1 MAQTLAIIGGGP
13 KAAAIIAKCDVLRRN
28 NFTVPDVKIYEKD
41 QLGAAWRAGS
51 GFTDGEQSLCTP
63 AERDLGFPYDRAS
76 FSWKPGT
83 SDGTIARQMLADYS
97 WQKFC
102 VVQGLDNYRYD
113 NWLMKGRKPPSHATY
128 ADYLAWAIT
137 KADPNAWLRREVVEI
152 RHTGSAW
159 RITSQDG
166 RGSPDL
172 RDFDIVVVTGS
183 GEPRSKLPGE
193 NGRVFNAVEFWTK
206 PLNTVNLLAAGGG
219 RIGIIGSGGAAAAIA
234 AWFISNGLL
243 SHPIRIIGKE
253 THLTTRSFGYFTD
266 RVYTDE
272 NYWASLDP
280 GQRVDFVNRVNNGAV
295 WESVM
300 SILERAPH
308 IEYQSGYVTQ
318 YVPDTNAA
326 PAAPAGTPP
335 LLIAKAT
342 RGDHDAAVFIEAIG
356 FNTRAFEKLFGGHH
370 ALATP
375 IYVNR
380 HFEIVDPN
388 FPGQFHAP
396 MLGDKIGPAAIN
408 LMALGWMADRVLR
421 PYVK

>member
-51 GFTDGEQSLCTP
+51 GFTDGEQFLCTP
-63 AERDLGFPYDRAS
+63 AERDLGFPYDRAA
-76 FSWKPGT
+76 FSRKPGT
-83 SDGTIARQMLADYS
+83 SDGIIARQMLADYS

-113 NWLMKGRKPPSHATY
+113 NWLMKGRKPPSHAMY

-137 KADPNAWLRREVVEI
+137 KAGPNAWLREEVVDI
-152 RHTGSAW
+152 RHTGGAW
-159 RITSQDG
+159 QITSQ
-166 RGSPDL
+166 GSGGNQTVQ
-172 RDFDIVVVTGS
+172 DFDIVVVTGS
-183 GEPRSKLPGE
+183 GVPKNKLPGH
-193 NGRVFNAVEFWTK
+193 NGRVFNAVEFWTQ
-206 PLNTVNLLAAGGG
+206 PLNIVNLLMAGGG

-234 AWFISNGLL
+234 AWLVSNGLL

-266 RVYTDE
+266 RVYTDD

-280 GQRVDFVNRVNNGAV
+280 SQRTDFVNRVNNGAV

-300 SILERAPH
+300 SILERAPR
-308 IEYQSGYVTQ
+308 IEYRSGYVNQ
-318 YVPDTNAA
+318 YVPDASA
-326 PAAPAGTPP
+326 LPGTPGPP
-335 LLIAKAT
+335 LLVAKTA
-342 RGDHDAAVFIEAIG
+342 RGDYDAAVFIEAIG
-356 FNTRAFEKLFGGHH
+356 LNTRSFERLFHGHH

-408 LMALGWMADRVLR
+408 LMALGWMADRMLR